1 MVHQHVLIASDVE
14 MSIVADPGKA
24 KAIQSRV
31 CNQNCPSFPNKNTSF
46 RIPPEHA
53 HATFVLMYMHDPEC
67 YKTYTVNCGLG
78 IKLGL
83 RYKTRTRV

>member
-46 RIPPEHA
+46 RIPPDRA
-53 HATFVLMYMHDPEC
+53 HATFVLMY
-67 YKTYTVNCGLG
+67 TVQNVKALANEDT
-78 IKLGL
+78 LL
-83 RYKTRTRV
+83 RTHCCP